1 MKYRENIFYKINL
14 YIMILL
20 FILLIAVIMI
30 QIVTRFMG
38 ITVAWTSEL
47 TRVLFIW
54 LCFSSFVAGVWQ
66 NIHVGALFF
75 VNRLSD
81 NNKYILEI
89 LSKLAFII
97 FSIIMVFGGTKL
109 TIRHFLFHRM
119 ASSMPI
125 PMYLISFIIPISFVA
140 ITLIL
145 VNQLLLKF
153 RGGRGKDKDK
163 LLS

>member
-1 MKYRENIFYKINL
+1 MKYRENIFYKINS
-14 YIMILL
+14 YISILL
-20 FILLIAVIMI
+20 FIFLVVVIMI
-30 QIVTRFMG
+30 QIVSRFMG
-38 ITVAWTSEL
+38 LTVAWTSEL
-47 TRVLFIW
+47 TRVIFVW
-54 LCFSSFVAGVWQ
+54 LCFSSFVAGAWQ
-66 NIHVGALFF
+66 NEHVGTLFF

-89 LSKLAFII
+89 VSKSVFII
-97 FSIIMVFGGTKL
+97 FSIIMVFGGTKF

-125 PMYLISFIIPISFVA
+125 PMYLISLIMPISFVA
-140 ITLIL
+140 ITIIL

-153 RGGRGKDKDK
+153 RGGRKKDKNK